1 MSKYINP
8 YRMFNGSII
17 PNWLMVRGEINSSDK
32 LVYARLGQY
41 AGKKGVA
48 FPCKATLAKE
58 VGLKPDYVSD
68 CLKKLAGL
76 GLIEVS
82 VRARADAPNRSNE
95 YRFLDH
101 AWIYEEEED
110 EDSEEG
116 GGGAPPPPRGC
127 PAPPYPVPGHPQRG
141 GPATP
146 FVRESGEETHGR
158 ESEESG
164 TRASLSSGSSAE
176 GEDIRGRSE
185 EHPDTEG
192 RQSPGT
198 DELEERIRH
207 AREVAR
213 TKLAEGSDKKV
224 NAKAAAGE
232 KKLLKQQKKAAALKE
247 AQERG
252 EVEAETQE
260 GSPLGRLER
269 AWREE
274 FRKAFPET
282 PLAARWGMKQ
292 FGQAKQVLALYD
304 VAQVED
310 AIAYLIHNWKTVR
323 AKLLKNSGDATPGV
337 GVLTYFHESLVPNAA
352 LWSKY
357 RDVFDRYASY
367 DPNPDVDR
375 PKALRQEYA
384 AACRE
389 LEGLGL

>member
-1 MSKYINP
+1 MNP
-8 YRMFNGSII
+8 GELYNPKGLSYGAHV
-17 PNWLMVRGEINSSDK
+17 PNWLLRRKELNLCAKLVWGRLYQFCNEEGRAFPKVDTLANELGCSVSGVKKAIAELEAVGLIRVEDHFGTHESSD
-32 LVYARLGQY
+32 YY
-41 AGKKGVA
+41 
-48 FPCKATLAKE
+48 FIWHE
-58 VGLKPDYVSD
+58 W
-68 CLKKLAGL
+68 
-76 GLIEVS
+76 
-82 VRARADAPNRSNE
+82 N
-95 YRFLDH
+95 
-101 AWIYEEEED
+101 
-110 EDSEEG
+110 EEG
-116 GGGAPPPPRGC
+116 TK
-127 PAPPYPVPGHPQRG
+127 VPQRG
-141 GPATP
+141 TQKRPRGVHRVSAPNTKETPRGPQSSSSP
-146 FVRESGEETHGR
+146 PYEIESAEETHGR